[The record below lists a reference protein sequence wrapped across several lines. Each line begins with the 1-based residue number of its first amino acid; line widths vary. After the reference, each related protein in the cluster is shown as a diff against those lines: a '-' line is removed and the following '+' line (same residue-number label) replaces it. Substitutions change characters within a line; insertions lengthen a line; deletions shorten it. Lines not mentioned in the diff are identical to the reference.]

1 MPRTSKRSV
10 KHDTIRLERH
20 LKAPPQRVFAA
31 WTDPDARRTWV
42 SPVKGWE
49 HLDEGMDFRV
59 GGREI
64 IHFGPQGDPHYKAEI
79 HYLHIIPEQRILMA
93 GPMYDRDVPVSC
105 SLTTIEF
112 QPDAEGEGTKLV
124 FTEQASFLDG
134 KGTKKDRK
142 AGWERNLDQL
152 DSYLS
157 DERSDER

>member
-1 MPRTSKRSV
+1 MPMSKASKRSV

-42 SPVKGWE
+42 SPVQGWE
-49 HLDEGMDFRV
+49 QIDEGMDFRV
-59 GGREI
+59 GGKEVM
-64 IHFGPQGDPHYKAEI
+64 HFGPQGDPHFKAEI
-79 HYLHIIPEQRILMA
+79 HYLHIVPEQRIVMA

-105 SLTTIEF
+105 SLTTLEF
-112 QPDAEGEGTKLV
+112 KPDGEGTKLV

-134 KGTKKDRK
+134 KDTKKDRK